1 MTSVGHA
8 AVCQRLGGVL
18 FMYANATGYAN
29 RILQNALFDLTPP
42 GAQTRTVLA
51 PDVAIAR
58 TTTPVSWT
66 SVPQE
71 APLLAIEVVSP
82 SQTLAELALKA
93 QTYRLAGVEEVWVV
107 DYKSRSIEVWNAQGQ
122 TTLHDTQTL
131 TSALLPGFSA
141 AVRFLLDG

>member
-1 MTSVGHA
+1 MTTVRPTWGEVFQVPPNTTGDDLLRLPDDGSKYELYEGALVREGGTMTSVGHA

-51 PDVAIAR
+51 PEVAIAR

-93 QTYRLAGVEEVWVV
+93 QTYRLAGV
-107 DYKSRSIEVWNAQGQ
+107 
-122 TTLHDTQTL
+122 
-131 TSALLPGFSA
+131 
-141 AVRFLLDG
+141 